1 MANRDLLA
9 DAIADAKAVK
19 EVAIA
24 NAKAALEEAF
34 TPHLKDMLAQKI
46 NEMEELEE
54 TEELAEVDK
63 EKKMEEEK
71 EVKEG
76 KKEDMDE
83 AKDKMDEAENM
94 DEELDLEEIL
104 AELELDE
111 GDDIDEA
118 KDMDEAK
125 EVDEAK
131 DKVDE
136 AEDMDEGDDMYE
148 GDDVYEAEEE
158 EVEVDA
164 EEEINLED
172 MSEEDLKGFIEEIIE
187 DMIEDGEL
195 VPGPNADESEAE
207 EDEGAEAEGE
217 VGDADVDV
225 DVDLQEGKEKVNE
238 SALLAALGGI
248 VGTSSAALL
257 VQYLENYAEQN
268 PDSPIGKI
276 MKKVQAVA
284 AGTGA
289 ATGMTAGKT
298 AELEEG
304 ILDFLK
310 KKKKSAPAPTKPTEK
325 VLGVDFDGNYIYGE
339 GKEELEEAKE
349 VIKTLRSDLNEVNLL
364 NSKLLYTN
372 KIFRGKN
379 LTENQ
384 KIKVLK
390 AFDKAETV
398 KEAKA
403 IFETLNENLV
413 AKTNK
418 SNIRE
423 SLGAASKPAGVSPK
437 RSLNESIVEE
447 DAMVSRFKKLAGIN

>member
-1 MANRDLLA
+1 MCCQSIQHPIILITITLLQNKRTFPKNLGTMANRDLLKE
-9 DAIADAKAVK
+9 AIADAKAVK

-46 NEMEELEE
+46 NEMDELEE
-54 TEELAEVDK
+54 TDLAEVDK
-63 EKKMEEEK
+63 EKKMKEEK

-83 AKDKMDEAENM
+83 AKDKMDEAEDM

-104 AELELDE
+104 AELELGEGEDMDE
-111 GDDIDEA
+111 AKDIDEA
-118 KDMDEAK
+118 KDEM
-125 EVDEAK
+125 
-131 DKVDE
+131 DE
-136 AEDMDEGDDMYE
+136 AEDMDEGEDM
-148 GDDVYEAEEE
+148 YEAEEE
-158 EVEVDA
+158 IET

-207 EDEGAEAEGE
+207 EEEGAEAEGE

-225 DVDLQEGKEKVNE
+225 DVDLQEGEE
-238 SALLAALGGI
+238 AMEEAAMGMSALVNAFKMLGDSAKKAFIKAIEFEIPGI
-248 VGTSSAALL
+248 A
-257 VQYLENYAEQN
+257 
-268 PDSPIGKI
+268 P
-276 MKKVQAVA
+276 
-284 AGTGA
+284 
-289 ATGMTAGKT
+289 GMG
-298 AELEEG
+298 
-304 ILDFLK
+304 
-310 KKKKSAPAPTKPTEK
+310 
-325 VLGVDFDGNYIYGE
+325 YYGE
-339 GKEELEEAKE
+339 GKEELEEAKQTIE
-349 VIKTLRSDLNEVNLL
+349 ILRSDLNEVNLL

-372 KIFRGKN
+372 KIFKGKN

-413 AKTNK
+413 AKTKK

-423 SLGAASKPAGVSPK
+423 SLGAASKPAGVAPK
-437 RSLNESIVEE
+437 RNLNEGIVEE